1 MSSYDREDRYD
12 GRKDNRG
19 SKDILVGWGIDMRLV
34 SKLGMFEF
42 IREAGDG
49 KKLVKF
55 AIGKE
60 SIDSQIDREKV
71 LDHIDRWLWN
81 RGGKAEYAASVI
93 NSESGQDFRA
103 LGKNMAGLVF
113 RESATR
119 CREAAED
126 AASRYFPIDSPRV
139 VPVYVSNDSMYEGE
153 AEDAQD
159 KAPVK
164 SGGENGH
171 QEQSFSIGGRDAR
184 LDINV
189 HVDQSCLSHSGL
201 SYHTGNYSPSYSG
214 RSYLGRSM
222 GISTGGSVGCSKVF
236 SSDNST
242 CINCGVAWCAKN
254 VAWHA
259 KKSAGIRSED
269 LSH

>member
-1 MSSYDREDRYD
+1 MSSYDRYD